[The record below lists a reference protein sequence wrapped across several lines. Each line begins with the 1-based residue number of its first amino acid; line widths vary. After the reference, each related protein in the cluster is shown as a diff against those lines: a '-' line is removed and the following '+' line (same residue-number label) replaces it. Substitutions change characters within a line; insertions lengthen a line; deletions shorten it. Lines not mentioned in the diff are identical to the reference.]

1 MKVRMVSNRD
11 CFIELQ
17 AEKEAKKEMAAEKR
31 RLDKDRKRR
40 EAEEDRQRAREE
52 KLSAIPAPGGDPKR
66 QRRAQPNN
74 PQINT

>member
-1 MKVRMVSNRD
+1 
-11 CFIELQ
+11 
-17 AEKEAKKEMAAEKR
+17 MAAEKR

-52 KLSAIPAPGGDPKR
+52 KLSAIPATGGDPKR
-66 QRRAQPNN
+66 QRRTQPNS

>member
-1 MKVRMVSNRD
+1 MYLTLFI
-11 CFIELQ
+11 FIELQ
-17 AEKEAKKEMAAEKR
+17 AEKEARKEMAAEKR

-52 KLSAIPAPGGDPKR
+52 KLSIPSGGDPKR
-66 QRRAQPNN
+66 QRRAQPTN